1 MEKSAELENSSLG
14 FLLSTLILVL
24 QSVSTFLQLFNSTLK
39 VEEFVIEFDLDF
51 G

>member
-24 QSVSTFLQLFNSTLK
+24 QSVSTPLQLFNSTLK